1 MKELVKINLYRA
13 LLYIIVIG
21 ALNWGLVGAA
31 NFNLVSSLTSLVSSS
46 PTTVNMVNRTVYV
59 VVGAAALYVLWENWE
74 RISRLQ

>member
-1 MKELVKINLYRA
+1 MIS
-13 LLYIIVIG
+13 LYIVCLVLVIVG